1 MLDNI
6 KKINEIKIIDS
17 NKIVLFVE
25 VTNLFEFIRD
35 NFHYINLEN
44 LKDKNTLDILYTNL
58 NKIKDLESSNKIIKI
73 FKLLKDNNYNIKLT
87 DIVNL
92 NDVYDLNE
100 FLRNL
105 YVENIFLFYDLAKNE
120 NILNKI
126 VFEVTQRTIEDEI
139 AKELTHRF
147 YDNVID
153 KTELIEV
160 LNTLNKYIDYKDLL
174 LKVLKMILKDILYCY
189 THDYTIQKWLYDYR
203 DYSSLYITK
212 FVIYAHF
219 IITNNMLDNETESI
233 INKFVNYLKQ
243 HDTEIENAIKKR
255 IKYKTEITKKEI
267 LALIYLLNKNK
278 YLKKFLL

>member
-139 AKELTHRF
+139 AKELSRRF